1 VISGGCVLSGGVVIN
16 SVLGRGVRVQSR
28 ALVEDSVVFDDCDIG
43 SGARIRRAIVD
54 ANTCAPSDTTIGH
67 DIERDR
73 QRYQVSES
81 GIVVVEGGRRCE
93 TDCQESS

>member
-1 VISGGCVLSGGVVIN
+1 MISGGCVLSGGVVIN
-16 SVLGRGVRVQSR
+16 SVLGRGVRVHSH

-54 ANTCAPSDTTIGH
+54 ANTCVPADTTIGH

-73 QRYQVSES
+73 QHYKARKA
-81 GIVVVEGGRRCE
+81 GLRRAADSLLQGASL
-93 TDCQESS
+93 T